1 MTVKDLSKIEGF
13 KTVLLAD
20 ENLVINDVYTGD
32 LLSDVI
38 GNVGDDSILVTVQA
52 HKNTIAVGSLASMPA
67 IVICNDRSCPDDMIK
82 AAKESDIS
90 LFTTEDNQFQASVKI
105 AKSLNLFK

>member
-1 MTVKDLSKIEGF
+1 MTVKDLTTVEGF
-13 KTVLLAD
+13 ETVLLVD
-20 ENLVINDVYTGD
+20 EDLIIKDVYTGD

-52 HKNTIAVGSLASMPA
+52 HKNTIAVGSLSSMPA
-67 IVICNDRSCPDDMIK
+67 IVICNGRSCPEDMIK
-82 AAKESDIS
+82 AAKESEIS

-105 AKSLNLFK
+105 AKKLNLL